1 MTPASLLD
9 LLLQPAS
16 PDHSGDLRAFLK
28 QWGPG
33 TPASSSAFERLVQ
46 VALRADGRLKAGS
59 AGHQAAIRRLFPTT
73 PDDAITAFCVSEDQ
87 GPKPSGIL
95 STLTPK
101 GDGFVLN
108 GRKRW
113 GSMSPLADLL
123 YIAASIGQKDGRNQ
137 LCMVKVA
144 TGSAGLS
151 LDSSGYGAY
160 AGHMPIAD
168 LILTDLA
175 VQASDV
181 IEADAYEA
189 FIKPFRLVEDV
200 YNTAGTQIGL
210 LTLGRMHGWP
220 QELLEDLIG
229 LIIQAHAIS
238 QTPMARPADVLLMS
252 AYFRASSALW
262 DRLGAAWDLVPE
274 AERAAWSPQTG
285 TLGVAARARETR
297 RQQAWASFQVA

>member
-9 LLLQPAS
+9 QLMQPAS
-16 PDHSGDLRAFLK
+16 PDRGDDLRAFLK
-28 QWGPG
+28 AWGAG
-33 TPASSSAFERLVQ
+33 APASPSAFERLVE

-59 AGHQAAIRRLFPTT
+59 AGHQAAIRRLFPDT
-73 PDDAITAFCVSEDQ
+73 PLKDITAFCVSEDQ

-113 GSMSPLADLL
+113 GSMSPLADVL

-137 LCMVKVA
+137 LRMIKVA
-144 TGSAGLS
+144 TDSPGLT
-151 LDSSGYGAY
+151 LDSTPYGAY
-160 AGHMPIAD
+160 EHHMPIAD
-168 LILTDLA
+168 LILTDIE

-189 FIKPFRLVEDV
+189 YIKPFRLIEDV

-210 LTLGRMHGWP
+210 LTLGRVHGWP
-220 QELLEDLIG
+220 QELLEDLLG
-229 LIIQAHAIS
+229 LILQAYMIS

-262 DRLGAAWDLVPE
+262 DRLGEAWALVPE
-274 AERAAWSPQTG
+274 AERTAWSPKTG

-297 RQQAWASFQVA
+297 RQQAWASFQIA

>member
-16 PDHSGDLRAFLK
+16 PDHSGDLRGFLK

-33 TPASSSAFERLVQ
+33 TPPSSSAFERLVQ

-59 AGHQAAIRRLFPTT
+59 AGHQAAIRRLFPAT

-137 LCMVKVA
+137 LRMVKVA
-144 TGSAGLS
+144 AGSAGLT

-160 AGHMPIAD
+160 EGHMPIAD
-168 LILTDLA
+168 LILTDIA
-175 VQASDV
+175 VEASDV

-229 LIIQAHAIS
+229 LIIQAHTIS

>member
-1 MTPASLLD
+1 MTPATLLD

-16 PDHSGDLRAFLK
+16 PDHSGDLRGFLK

-33 TPASSSAFERLVQ
+33 TPASSSAFERLIQ

-59 AGHQAAIRRLFPTT
+59 AGHQAAIRRLFPAT

-137 LCMVKVA
+137 LRMVKVA

-151 LDSSGYGAY
+151 LDSNGYEAY

-168 LILTDLA
+168 LILTDIA
-175 VQASDV
+175 VEASDV

-210 LTLGRMHGWP
+210 LTLGRTHGWP
-220 QELLEDLIG
+220 QELLENLIG
-229 LIIQAHAIS
+229 LIIQAHTIS